1 MAEINVEN
9 LKVVYRG
16 VILALQGVSMR
27 AATGEAIALLGPN
40 GAGKST
46 LVRAMSGL
54 LAQYDGRVLDGKIVI
69 NGQEANHLPALKV
82 ASLGL
87 TAILEGRPI
96 FRYLTVTENLR
107 AAAHKLSPQRQKELT
122 DEIFTRF
129 PRIYERRFEQGGYL
143 SGGEQQMLLLGMALL
158 TEPKILVVDEP
169 SLGLSPKLTE
179 EVMRVL
185 DELRRDKGLTL
196 VLVEQNARAA
206 FSIVERVYVMEQ
218 GRVVFEGTAQEAQ
231 ADADVMEFY
240 LGGAVAGGSPRPSAT
255 AGGNDG
261 SELDRERRGTRPM
274 RVQVFPR
281 GPGGG
286 SGCLRCCWKP
296 RICTS
301 PSGASRP
308 WWG

>member
-1 MAEINVEN
+1 MAEVSVEN

-27 AATGEAIALLGPN
+27 ARAGEAVALLGPN

-46 LVRAMSGL
+46 LVRAISGL
-54 LAQYDGRVLDGKIVI
+54 LPQYDGRILDGKIII
-69 NGQEANHLPALKV
+69 NGQETNHLPALKV
-82 ASLGL
+82 AELGL

-96 FRYLTVTENLR
+96 FRYLTVLENLR
-107 AAAHKLSPQRQKELT
+107 AAGHKLTAQRQKELT
-122 DEIFTRF
+122 EEIFARF

-169 SLGLSPKLTE
+169 SLGLSPKLTD

-185 DELRRDKGLTL
+185 DELRREKGLTL

-206 FSIVERVYVMEQ
+206 FSIVERVYVVEQ
-218 GRVVFEGTAQEAQ
+218 SRVVFEGTAQEAQ

-240 LGGAVAGGSPRPSAT
+240 LGGAVAGGFAEAKRY
-255 AGGNDG
+255 
-261 SELDRERRGTRPM
+261 RRRK
-274 RVQVFPR
+274 RWV
-281 GPGGG
+281 
-286 SGCLRCCWKP
+286 
-296 RICTS
+296 
-301 PSGASRP
+301 
-308 WWG
+308 

>member
-27 AATGEAIALLGPN
+27 AGSGEAIALLGPN

-46 LVRAMSGL
+46 LVRAISGL
-54 LAQYDGRVLDGKIVI
+54 LSQYDGRVLDGKIII
-69 NGQEANHLPALKV
+69 NGQETNQLPALKV
-82 ASLGL
+82 AALGL

-96 FRYLTVTENLR
+96 FRYLTVIENLR
-107 AAAHKLSPQRQKELT
+107 AAAHKRSPQRQKEIT

-158 TEPKILVVDEP
+158 TEPRILVVDEP

-240 LGGAVAGGSPRPSAT
+240 LGGAVAGGF
-255 AGGNDG
+255 
-261 SELDRERRGTRPM
+261 SEAKRYRRRK
-274 RVQVFPR
+274 RWV
-281 GPGGG
+281 
-286 SGCLRCCWKP
+286 
-296 RICTS
+296 
-301 PSGASRP
+301 
-308 WWG
+308 

>member
-1 MAEINVEN
+1 MAEIQVEN

-16 VILALQGVSMR
+16 VILALQGVSLR
-27 AATGEAIALLGPN
+27 AGAGEAVALLGPN

-46 LVRAMSGL
+46 LVRSLAGL
-54 LAQYDGRVLDGKIVI
+54 LPQYDGRVLDGRILL
-69 NGQEANHLPALKV
+69 NGQESHHLPALKV

-96 FRYLTVTENLR
+96 FRYLTVVENLR
-107 AAAHKLSPQRQKELT
+107 AAGHKLPPERQKAITE
-122 DEIFTRF
+122 EIFTRF
-129 PRIYERRFEQGGYL
+129 PRLYERRFEQGGYL

-196 VLVEQNARAA
+196 LLVEQNAKAA

-218 GRVVFEGTAQEAQ
+218 GRIVFEGTSQEAQ

-240 LGGAVAGGSPRPSAT
+240 LGGAAAGGFAEAKRY
-255 AGGNDG
+255 
-261 SELDRERRGTRPM
+261 RRRK
-274 RVQVFPR
+274 RWV
-281 GPGGG
+281 
-286 SGCLRCCWKP
+286 
-296 RICTS
+296 
-301 PSGASRP
+301 
-308 WWG
+308 

>member
-1 MAEINVEN
+1 MAEIQVEN

-16 VILALQGVSMR
+16 VILALQGVSLR
-27 AATGEAIALLGPN
+27 AGAGEAVALLGPN

-46 LVRAMSGL
+46 LVRSLAGL
-54 LAQYDGRVLDGKIVI
+54 LPQYDGRILDGRILV
-69 NGQEANHLPALKV
+69 NGQESHHLPALKV

-96 FRYLTVTENLR
+96 FRYLTVVENLR
-107 AAAHKLSPQRQKELT
+107 AAGHKLPPERQKAITE
-122 DEIFTRF
+122 EIFARF
-129 PRIYERRFEQGGYL
+129 PRLYERRFEQGGYL

-185 DELRRDKGLTL
+185 DELRREKGLTL
-196 VLVEQNARAA
+196 LLVEQNAKAA

-218 GRVVFEGTAQEAQ
+218 GRIVFEGTSQEAQ

-240 LGGAVAGGSPRPSAT
+240 LGGAVAGGFAEAKRY
-255 AGGNDG
+255 
-261 SELDRERRGTRPM
+261 RRRK
-274 RVQVFPR
+274 RWV
-281 GPGGG
+281 
-286 SGCLRCCWKP
+286 
-296 RICTS
+296 
-301 PSGASRP
+301 
-308 WWG
+308 

>member
-1 MAEINVEN
+1 MAEVSVEN

-27 AATGEAIALLGPN
+27 ARAGEAVALLGPN

-46 LVRAMSGL
+46 LVRAISGL
-54 LAQYDGRVLDGKIVI
+54 LPQYDGRILDGKIII
-69 NGQEANHLPALKV
+69 NGQETNHLPALKV
-82 ASLGL
+82 AELGL

-96 FRYLTVTENLR
+96 FRYLTVLENLQ
-107 AAAHKLSPQRQKELT
+107 AAGHKLTAQRQKELT
-122 DEIFTRF
+122 EEIFARF

-169 SLGLSPKLTE
+169 SLGLSPKLTD

-185 DELRRDKGLTL
+185 DELRREKGLTL

-206 FSIVERVYVMEQ
+206 FSIVERVYVVEQ

-240 LGGAVAGGSPRPSAT
+240 LGGAVAGGFAEAKRY
-255 AGGNDG
+255 
-261 SELDRERRGTRPM
+261 RRRK
-274 RVQVFPR
+274 RWV
-281 GPGGG
+281 
-286 SGCLRCCWKP
+286 
-296 RICTS
+296 
-301 PSGASRP
+301 
-308 WWG
+308 

>member
-27 AATGEAIALLGPN
+27 AGAGEAVALLGPN

-46 LVRAMSGL
+46 LVRAISGL
-54 LAQYDGRVLDGKIVI
+54 LPQYDGRVLDGRITLGGEDI
-69 NGQEANHLPALKV
+69 THLPALKV
-82 ASLGL
+82 AGLGL

-107 AAAHKLSPQRQKELT
+107 AAGHKLTPQRQKEIT

-129 PRIYERRFEQGGYL
+129 PRLYERRFEQGGYL

-158 TEPKILVVDEP
+158 TEPRILVVDEP

-240 LGGAVAGGSPRPSAT
+240 LGGTVAGGF
-255 AGGNDG
+255 
-261 SELDRERRGTRPM
+261 SEAKRYRRRK
-274 RVQVFPR
+274 RWV
-281 GPGGG
+281 
-286 SGCLRCCWKP
+286 
-296 RICTS
+296 
-301 PSGASRP
+301 
-308 WWG
+308 